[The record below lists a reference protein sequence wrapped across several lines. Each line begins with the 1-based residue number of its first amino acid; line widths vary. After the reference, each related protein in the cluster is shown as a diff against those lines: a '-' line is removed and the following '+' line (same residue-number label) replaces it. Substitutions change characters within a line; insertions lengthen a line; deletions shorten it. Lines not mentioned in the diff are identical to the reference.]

1 MKITKSQLKQIIKE
15 ELIKEISRK
24 ERRLAHQ
31 KRESERKANKEKLQ
45 AQAQYLNTLGCDVD
59 SFAVYMR
66 PSTRPG
72 THEYQIKAHHFDDES
87 IGKCKAR
94 GATLEIDDEGWVT
107 ITGIDRTRADYRNKL
122 DVNMRRVFDRIV
134 GEIDGDINVEDFEE
148 AYSQVARWSTKAD
161 PVTVKSAY
169 DQLQANQPLR

>member
-45 AQAQYLNTLGCDVD
+45 AQAQY
-59 SFAVYMR
+59 MR
-66 PSTRPG
+66 PDPDRPG
-72 THEYQIKAHHFDDES
+72 TQKYQIKAHHFDDES

-94 GATLEIDDEGWVT
+94 GATLEIDDKGWVT